1 MRIGT
6 LTVQFVDV
14 PELTGISFVKEA
26 FNFGSSVFMPKVALT
41 QALQVKIVRNILK
54 P

>member
-14 PELTGISFVKEA
+14 PELTGISLVKEA
-26 FNFGSSVFMPKVALT
+26 FNFVSSVFMPKVALT